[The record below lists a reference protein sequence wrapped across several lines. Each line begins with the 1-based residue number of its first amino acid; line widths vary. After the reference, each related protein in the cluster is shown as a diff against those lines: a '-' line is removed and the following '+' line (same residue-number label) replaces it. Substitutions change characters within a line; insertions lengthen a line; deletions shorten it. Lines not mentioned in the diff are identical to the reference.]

1 LTDLRISLGSRDEAI
16 SVLTNLPNILYLNG
30 NSTKYENTNIDIDA
44 KDIETITLNSEI
56 DNFNVFINNVDNF

>member
-1 LTDLRISLGSRDEAI
+1 MTDLRISLGSRDEAI